1 MITLHWFDPKD
12 LIETLKL
19 VNTTLGENYDPNF
32 FLNIRSIWPEG
43 CILAKSGDIIVG
55 AILATINAKTNAR
68 ILILSVEEKYRNQ
81 GIGDRLLRALIYQC
95 YQKNLNIIQ
104 LEVRVNNNNAIK
116 FYTRKKFIIERVLPG
131 YYKNGDNGYLMYK
144 ILR

>member
-1 MITLHWFDPKD
+1 MIKLQWFHPRD

-19 VNTTLGENYDPNF
+19 VNLTLGENYDPNF
-32 FLNIRSIWPEG
+32 FLNIHSIWPEG
-43 CILAKSGDIIVG
+43 CIIARSDDKIVG

-68 ILILSVEEKYRNQ
+68 ILILSVEKNYRNQ

-104 LEVRVNNNNAIK
+104 LEVRVNNNDAIR
-116 FYTRKKFIIERVLPG
+116 FYTRKKFIIDRVLPG